1 MTGDTDLD
9 EILESFALEAESDPT
24 ALARYLRD
32 YPQYVIAIIDLSH
45 EMAQSVPDETS
56 PLSPHDEAQIASAW
70 SRFAASAPT
79 TADAEQGRVAS
90 VFEGRSAAEMKTL
103 AAVLGV
109 PRQVV
114 AAVRDR
120 RVLADTIPKGFL
132 TRMAAAIDAR
142 IEDLVASLSGS
153 RSVTLAQSYKADT
166 KPVLSGQ
173 VSFAQILIDAGVAEE
188 TRATILAEID

>member
-1 MTGDTDLD
+1 VTGDMDLD
-9 EILESFALEAESDPT
+9 EVLESFALEAESDAA

-32 YPQYVIAIIDLSH
+32 YPQYAVALVDLSH
-45 EMAQSVPDETS
+45 EMAQQVPDEIA

-70 SRFAASAPT
+70 SRFAASARSR
-79 TADAEQGRVAS
+79 AKAEQGQVAS

-103 AAVLGV
+103 ASVLGV

-120 RVLADTIPKGFL
+120 RVLPDTIPKGFL

-142 IEDLVASLSGS
+142 IEDLIASLSGA

-173 VSFAQILIDAGVAEE
+173 VSFEQILIDAGVAEE
-188 TRATILAEID
+188 IRSTILAEID

>member
-1 MTGDTDLD
+1 MDLD
-9 EILESFALEAESDPT
+9 EVLESFALEAESDPT

-32 YPQYVIAIIDLSH
+32 YPQYVVAIIDLSH
-45 EMAQSVPDETS
+45 EMAQGVPDETS
-56 PLSPHDEAQIASAW
+56 PLSAHDEAQIASAW
-70 SRFAASAPT
+70 SRFAASART
-79 TADAEQGRVAS
+79 ISDTEQGRVAS

-142 IEDLVASLSGS
+142 IEDLVASLGGS

-166 KPVLSGQ
+166 KPVLLGQ
-173 VSFAQILIDAGVAEE
+173 VSFEQILIDAGVAEE